1 MSLIKLVLVITVAD
15 FRRLMKVL
23 KGNRAYAR
31 LYKFFSSVFTPE
43 WIRQEMEE
51 NRLEEDDL
59 LFDEDCEPVMED
71 HILVV
76 GEFESVRS
84 LADELNAALSAESGF
99 TVYGVDVDFPE
110 DVQEDEEEEKWE
122 TVIREHLDIKRQD
135 MYEGRLPYDDESFS
149 PCLLPPHPVAYTRQR
164 GEKRLEEAPV
174 VCQRCGRPIANAREC
189 WLDVTRG
196 YGRLF
201 TLCED
206 CCGDRDVQTVQEA
219 FDAWEEMAENPNP
232 DPWDFE

>member
-1 MSLIKLVLVITVAD
+1 MSLIKLGRLVITVAD

-23 KGNRAYAR
+23 KSNRAYAR
-31 LYKFFSSVFTPE
+31 LYKHFSSVFTPE
-43 WIRQEMEE
+43 WIRREKEE
-51 NRLEEDDL
+51 NGLEEDDL

-76 GEFESVRS
+76 GKTESVRT

-110 DVQEDEEEEKWE
+110 DVQEEGEEWE

-135 MYEGRLPYDDESFS
+135 MYAGRLPYDDDNFN
-149 PCLLPPHPVAYTRQR
+149 PGLLVPHPVAYTRQR

-174 VCQRCGRPIANAREC
+174 VCQRCGRPLAHAGEC

-196 YGRLF
+196 YGQLF

-206 CCGDRDVQTVQEA
+206 CCGDRDVQTIQEA
-219 FDAWEEMAENPNP
+219 FDAWEEMAEDPNP